1 MAALGAANV
10 PQSGR
15 LRLKTILRAT
25 AWGWPLTAILL
36 VALAAR
42 AYGLTFHSLWFD
54 EVMSTLWAARPAG
67 EIWRVGL
74 ALVQDKHPPLYY
86 LALHAWT
93 ALFGP
98 GDGAVRA
105 LGVIAGTLAVLPTY
119 GIGVTFGGRRA
130 GAFGA
135 LLVALNPF
143 LVWYSQEAR
152 MFMPATTCA
161 LVGLW
166 GILQIADRR
175 RVLFAICYLLF
186 AIAGLTAALYTYL
199 FSAFLLPVAA
209 AWVIWGGWQ
218 NRRVTNAGRR
228 LGVGLAALAAVTLLF
243 LPLARAAWQVS
254 GGEAQGGQPFMAMGP
269 ALWRMLRA
277 YAVGWPGWSEL
288 AMIGVG
294 MGAIGLLAIGVLARC
309 NPAVP
314 VASQRNGLHAV
325 TVSPCHRVTLG
336 AFLGLWLLLPL
347 LLGGLLLARDRTV
360 FAETRYFIFLAPA
373 LCLAWGRGI
382 AWLWEK
388 RRAAGIALAVLVF
401 GVTLAA
407 LPANWSPANRREAW
421 RETAAYVQAHAGS
434 NDAILIQ
441 PDYVRPAFERYFGGT
456 QPIFQPFTGRL
467 STPEQVDGPLAG
479 LADYS
484 TVWLIQSHHQEF
496 DPENRVANWFA
507 ARYPLA
513 TELFPA
519 GIAARAFVQRYRY
532 PMPPPAPG
540 CSACGESATPPDPGL
555 LLAADQ
561 LRLLACDYQ
570 PAALPAR
577 ESVFHAPSNWV
588 HVVTS
593 WRVGEKLPAENL
605 FPRARLVDAGGQVW
619 GERLERANDA
629 LHFWPTARWQ
639 PGEIVRVDY
648 DVNLNPVTP
657 PGQYRLVIEVAG
669 EQAVC
674 GEVTITR

>member
-1 MAALGAANV
+1 
-10 PQSGR
+10 
-15 LRLKTILRAT
+15 
-25 AWGWPLTAILL
+25 
-36 VALAAR
+36 
-42 AYGLTFHSLWFD
+42 LTFHSLWFD
-54 EVMSTLWAARPAG
+54 EVMSTVWAARPAG

-86 LALHAWT
+86 LALHGWT

-105 LGVIAGTLAVLPTY
+105 LGVIAGALAVLPAY
-119 GIGVTFGGRRA
+119 GIGVMLGGRRA

-161 LVGLW
+161 LVGLY
-166 GILQIADRR
+166 G
-175 RVLFAICYLLF
+175 VLRISYCVTSERDMQPQTRTTHYALRNATTSAALM
-186 AIAGLTAALYTYL
+186 IAGLTAALYTYL

-209 AWVIWGGWQ
+209 AWVIWGWWQ
-218 NRRVTNAGRR
+218 NRRLTNAGRR
-228 LGVGLAALAAVTLLF
+228 LGLGLAALAAVTLLF
-243 LPLARAAWQVS
+243 MPLARAAWQVS
-254 GGEAQGGQPFMAMGP
+254 GGEAQPGQPFMAMGP
-269 ALWRMLRA
+269 ALWRMLQV
-277 YAVGWPGWSEL
+277 YTVGWPGWSEL
-288 AMIGVG
+288 AMAGV
-294 MGAIGLLAIGVLARC
+294 AIGAVGLLVVGVLARR

-314 VASQRNGLHAV
+314 VASQRNGLHPV
-325 TVSPCHRVTLG
+325 TLSPCHRVTLC

-382 AWLWEK
+382 AWVWE
-388 RRAAGIALAVLVF
+388 RRCAAGIALAALVF

-421 RETAAYVQAHAGS
+421 REIAAYVQGHAGA

-441 PDYVRPAFERYFGGT
+441 PDYVRPAFDRYFGGT

-467 STPEQVDGPLAG
+467 SSAQPVDGPLAG
-479 LADYS
+479 LDGYS
-484 TVWLIQSHHQEF
+484 TVWVIQSHHQDL
-496 DPENRVANWFA
+496 DPENLVVGWFA

-513 TELFPA
+513 TELFPT

-532 PMPPPAPG
+532 PLPPPAPG
-540 CSACGESATPPDPGL
+540 CSACGESATLPEDPGL
-555 LLAADQ
+555 PLAEDQ

-570 PAALPAR
+570 PAELAAR
-577 ESVFHAPSNWV
+577 ETVFHAPSNWI

-593 WRVGEKLPAENL
+593 WRVGSKLPEVDL
-605 FPRARLVDAGGQVW
+605 FPRARLVDVGGQVW
-619 GERLERANDA
+619 GERLERANDT
-629 LHFWPTARWQ
+629 LHVWPTSRWQ

-657 PGQYRLVIEVAG
+657 PGRYRLVIEVAG
-669 EQAVC
+669 EPAVC

>member
-1 MAALGAANV
+1 MIV
-10 PQSGR
+10 
-15 LRLKTILRAT
+15 
-25 AWGWPLTAILL
+25 ILL
-36 VALAAR
+36 IALAVR

-54 EVMSTLWAARPAG
+54 EVMSTIWAARPAG

-86 LALHAWT
+86 LALHGWT

-105 LGVIAGTLAVLPTY
+105 LGVIIGALAVLPAY
-119 GIGVTFGGRRA
+119 GIGVTLGGRRA

-161 LVGLW
+161 LVGLY
-166 GILQIADRR
+166 G
-175 RVLFAICYLLF
+175 VLRSSYCVTPGRDAQLETSTMQYAIRNTTTSAALM
-186 AIAGLTAALYTYL
+186 IAGLTAALYTYL

-209 AWVIWGGWQ
+209 AWVVWGWWQ
-218 NRRVTNAGRR
+218 GRR
-228 LGVGLAALAAVTLLF
+228 TSGAGWRLAVGLAALVAVTILF
-243 LPLARAAWQVS
+243 MPLARAAWQVS
-254 GGEAQGGQPFMAMGP
+254 GGEAQPGQPFMAMGP
-269 ALWRMLRA
+269 ALWRMLQV
-277 YAVGWPGWSEL
+277 YAVGWLGRPALGL
-288 AMIGVG
+288 TAAGI
-294 MGAIGLLAIGVLARC
+294 GAIGLLVAGVLAPHPPTARR
-309 NPAVP
+309 V
-314 VASQRNGLHAV
+314 V
-325 TVSPCHRVTLG
+325 TTEVVGPG
-336 AFLGLWLLLPL
+336 AFPGLWLLLPL

-382 AWLWEK
+382 AWVWES
-388 RRAAGIALAVLVF
+388 RRAAGIALAALVF

-421 RETAAYVQAHAGS
+421 REIAAYVQVHAGP

-441 PDYVRPAFERYFGGT
+441 PDYVRPAFERYFNGT

-467 STPEQVDGPLAG
+467 SAPEQVDGPLAG
-479 LADYS
+479 LDGYG
-484 TVWLIQSHHQEF
+484 TVWVIQSHHQDL
-496 DPENRVANWFA
+496 DPENLVVGWFA

-540 CSACGESATPPDPGL
+540 CSACGESATLPEDPGL
-555 LLAADQ
+555 PLAEDQ

-570 PAALPAR
+570 PAELPAR
-577 ESVFHAPSNWV
+577 ETVFHAPSNWI
-588 HVVTS
+588 HMVTA
-593 WRVGEKLPAENL
+593 WRVGDTLPGADL

-629 LHFWPTARWQ
+629 LHVWPTSRWQ

-657 PGQYRLVIEVAG
+657 PGRYRLVIEAAG